1 MAANNNNNCNFGSTD
16 EDGLLSPITTA
27 KDGVNEILAT
37 TLQKTNNEINDD
49 VEIDETLVPKSSK
62 SRKRSPS
69 KDDTTKRKAN
79 LKNSVTRQDAFEVDV
94 NINKSVVNN
103 ESVNRKDKHE
113 NNVKG
118 TNTSEQNKNSLNIE
132 KENSLNNVIKR
143 ITALKNI
150 CTDNSYSIDLDENC
164 SQWKGIKTIRK
175 HTRNT
180 RNDIDVTRNLN
191 NKSIQ
196 TTMNETKLNNE
207 TQTPIVN
214 DINVNNDKTS
224 DDVLQSVN
232 DHCLTFNEDKIL
244 VKYLSDGNDDNDESS
259 VSDMA
264 GSESCSSNSDHVPN
278 SIEDYDEDDLF
289 TKNGRP
295 WRLTESVPNSYIDMA
310 LQRLVVPSI
319 VNFTRNNEKTP
330 SNRNTS
336 VFNSGVK
343 STDKI
348 DVNVS
353 PKKKKNQS
361 NDMECTPKSGNK
373 TTPLK
378 ETNLSTVNGVLKS
391 MENVNVNVSPTK
403 RKDQSYD
410 KGGTPKKRITSLE
423 TPVNNGDNVVNREL
437 CVALTKIDDISPNLM
452 QNDITTTQVTLNK
465 SQNSLKSVLIDQNEP
480 MIDNVFESNSTI
492 NGVVA
497 QKSTI
502 HKTLTPKNNIN
513 IVSTK
518 DLTPVIQTRSQK
530 KNENEM
536 LKVNNK
542 KKAVKAPK
550 TKAST
555 SKNVNTTNTSNLDG
569 KFSFTT
575 ISFLQFDLFVF
586 RNGTSSFN

>member
-79 LKNSVTRQDAFEVDV
+79 LKNTVTRQDAFEVDV

-569 KFSFTT
+569 KFFFYNNFFST
-575 ISFLQFDLFVF
+575 I
-586 RNGTSSFN
+586 